1 MPRTLLVVEDEPSI
15 AELVRLIL
23 EGAGHRVTVA
33 GDGRAAL
40 RRLGEAPYD
49 LVVSDVLLPFLD
61 GAALARAMQADPA
74 LRAIPLV
81 LMSAGHVAADGA
93 APHAAFL
100 RKPFDLEELL
110 AIVGRLLGPDPGGR

>member
-15 AELVRLIL
+15 ADLLALVLQ
-23 EGAGHRVTVA
+23 EAGCQVA
-33 GDGRAAL
+33 VVGDGRVAL
-40 RRLGEAPYD
+40 RRLTEGRYD
-49 LVVSDVLLPFLD
+49 LVVSDVMLPFLD

-74 LRAIPLV
+74 LCAIPLV
-81 LMSAGHVAADGA
+81 LMSAGHVAAVGV

-110 AIVGRLLGPDPGGR
+110 AIVGRLLGPDPGAR

>member
-33 GDGRAAL
+33 GDGWAAL

-49 LVVSDVLLPFLD
+49 LVVSDVMLPFLD
-61 GAALARAMQADPA
+61 GVALARAMQADPA
-74 LRAIPLV
+74 LRATPLV
-81 LMSAGHVAADGA
+81 LMSAGHVAAVGV

-100 RKPFDLEELL
+100 RKPFDLEEFL
-110 AIVGRLLGPDPGGR
+110 AIVGRLLGPDPGAR